1 MDVEKNIIL
10 GLDVLLGHQDE
21 GDTLVGGIWEPKTKA
36 VLVTSLCSGCSS
48 FSWEGKAHCHTQCA
62 CIAQSSNLGRTA
74 SA

>member
-1 MDVEKNIIL
+1 MRGRETSKSPERRRKWMDVEKNIIL

-48 FSWEGKAHCHTQCA
+48 FS
-62 CIAQSSNLGRTA
+62 
-74 SA
+74 